1 MDGQEILSTL
11 SRILHVGTAVTVVGG
26 TIFMKFVL
34 HPAAS
39 TLPDEAHDTLKA
51 AVMSRW
57 KKFVHIGIGLFL
69 ISGIYNMFQAIPNH
83 KGDSLYH
90 ALVGTKVLLAL
101 GIFFIASA
109 LVGSSKA
116 FEGMRAN
123 RPKWMGVIVLLAAI
137 VIGISGFV
145 KVRGIPDKNE
155 DDTATAQVSDVRN

>member
-1 MDGQEILSTL
+1 MDTQVILDAV
-11 SRILHVGTAVTVVGG
+11 SRFAHVGTAVTLIGG

-39 TLPDEAHDTLKA
+39 TLPDEAHDQLRT
-51 AVMSRW
+51 AVMARW
-57 KKFVHIGIGLFL
+57 KKFIHIGMALFIL
-69 ISGIYNMFQAIPNH
+69 SGIYNMTRTFPNH

-101 GIFFIASA
+101 GVFFIASA

-137 VIGISGFV
+137 IIAISGFV
-145 KVRGIPDKNE
+145 KVRPFTPEKADVDKADKTSSTE
-155 DDTATAQVSDVRN
+155 T